1 MGDREIYIKK
11 LTGEVRWKRAHGI
24 IEEELMCHIDDQKE
38 TFMKGGCDEETAEKK
53 AVEEMGDPVETGR
66 QYDRVMRPKNNL
78 WLLAVMVGISVM
90 SIAVLGF
97 WGNMEMGTEYYA
109 SAFIIAP
116 LCFAAVYFADISLI
130 YKYIYIVTAAY
141 IALIFVLNMNNILEL
156 RQLIYLLPVIYAM
169 LLCKEEGKGF
179 KGFAVSA
186 VVLAF
191 AGAAAFL
198 SFGMSGIIAMAVCGL
213 MLLYAVAKRNF
224 GSPWIYLA
232 VVFAAVI
239 VCFVMMLA
247 ADDYRLNRLM
257 VALNPQSDPM
267 GMGFIQVQIREAL
280 GHLGAF
286 NGYPD
291 FIIKEFRG
299 DELWLIQAAAEKGF
313 AVFGIAVAEAALC
326 IWTWIFAV
334 KKQKSHL
341 AKAVISSV
349 FFTFLILIADGIAA
363 NTGYWITG
371 QTFLPFMTG
380 GKGSFAVCGLMM
392 GCAASAVRNGEL
404 FTVRK
409 AEKRQMSERLPFI
422 EFEDN
427 RIIINLR

>member
-1 MGDREIYIKK
+1 
-11 LTGEVRWKRAHGI
+11 
-24 IEEELMCHIDDQKE
+24 
-38 TFMKGGCDEETAEKK
+38 
-53 AVEEMGDPVETGR
+53 
-66 QYDRVMRPKNNL
+66 
-78 WLLAVMVGISVM
+78 
-90 SIAVLGF
+90 
-97 WGNMEMGTEYYA
+97 
-109 SAFIIAP
+109 
-116 LCFAAVYFADISLI
+116 
-130 YKYIYIVTAAY
+130 
-141 IALIFVLNMNNILEL
+141 
-156 RQLIYLLPVIYAM
+156 M
-169 LLCKEEGKGF
+169 LLCKVDGKGF

-213 MLLYAVAKRNF
+213 MLLYSVVKRNF
-224 GSPWIYLA
+224 GSPWIYLM
-232 VVFAAVI
+232 VIFFALT
-239 VCFVMMLA
+239 VCFLMMLT
-247 ADDYRLNRLM
+247 ADGYRINRLM

-267 GMGFIQVQIREAL
+267 GMGFIQMQIREAL
-280 GHLGAF
+280 RHMSAF
-286 NGYPD
+286 EGYPD
-291 FIIKEFRG
+291 FLLKQFRG

-313 AVFGIAVAEAALC
+313 AVFGIAIAEAALC
-326 IWTWIFAV
+326 IGAWIFAL

-349 FFTFLILIADGIAA
+349 FFTFLVLIADSVAI
-363 NTGYWITG
+363 NTGYWISG

-392 GCAASAVRNGEL
+392 GCAASAARNGEL

-422 EFEDN
+422 EFEND